1 MSEGRMLFKN
11 DLDSNEEYQDILKAI
26 KGENANLYY
35 CLIENISK
43 NTTVGIREDVLMMIA
58 QNVGRISNFLHDDIG
73 RITYFALLTNNSGI
87 GAEWYEWMLSQ
98 DNWIT
103 AIGMDN
109 FFILIGEIQEHHIS
123 LESFKKIYSPED
135 DFADILK
142 KINDYQDE
150 QIKEHTGIDAQEE
163 IQSVSEAED
172 LSENVTESE
181 AVDVAEAGQTEI
193 STEQNTMSREQEV
206 SNIFGNLLTVMS
218 EDNAKNTISMQNEL
232 SQIIANFQTSFN
244 EMSTFAYDLIHQ
256 WNSDRQEMERLKAL
270 FQLQQ
275 QVLSSQTMKIN
286 ELRNLLEQKDNEIKK
301 SVQREMKQE
310 EISKKIMELKSL
322 SEETTSFS
330 HISV

>member
-26 KGENANLYY
+26 KGENATLYY
-35 CLIENISK
+35 CLMENISK
-43 NTTVGIREDVLMMIA
+43 NKTVGIREDVLMMIA
-58 QNVGRISNFLHDDIG
+58 QNVGRISTFLHDDIG

-87 GAEWYEWMLSQ
+87 GAEWYEWMLAQ

-103 AIGMDN
+103 AMGMDN
-109 FFILIGEIQEHHIS
+109 FFILIGEIQEHNIS
-123 LESFKKIYSPED
+123 LESFEKIYSPED
-135 DFADILK
+135 DFADILG
-142 KINDYQDE
+142 KINVYQDE
-150 QIKEHTGIDAQEE
+150 QIEEHTVADYQEE
-163 IQSVSEAED
+163 AQPDSE
-172 LSENVTESE
+172 SENLSDNITENE
-181 AVDVAEAGQTEI
+181 AAEVAEAVQSEI
-193 STEQNTMSREQEV
+193 STEQNPMSREQEV

-232 SQIIANFQTSFN
+232 AQIIANFQTSYN
-244 EMSTFAYDLIHQ
+244 QISTFAYDLIHQ

-286 ELRNLLEQKDNEIKK
+286 ELRNLLDQKDNEIKK
-301 SVQREMKQE
+301 SVQRELKQE

-322 SEETTSFS
+322 SEETTSFG
-330 HISV
+330 HTSV

>member
-26 KGENANLYY
+26 KGENATLYY
-35 CLIENISK
+35 CLMENISK

-58 QNVGRISNFLHDDIG
+58 QNVGRISDFLHDDIG
-73 RITYFALLTNNSGI
+73 RVTYFALLTNNSGI

-123 LESFKKIYSPED
+123 LESFEKIYSPED
-135 DFADILK
+135 DFADILG
-142 KINDYQDE
+142 KINDYQNE
-150 QIKEHTGIDAQEE
+150 RMEEHTGVDYQEE
-163 IQSVSEAED
+163 AQSASEAEND
-172 LSENVTESE
+172 NVTENEAAEVTE
-181 AVDVAEAGQTEI
+181 AVQSEI
-193 STEQNTMSREQEV
+193 STEQNSVSREQEV

-232 SQIIANFQTSFN
+232 AQIIANFQTSFN
-244 EMSTFAYDLIHQ
+244 EMSTFAYDLIYQ

-301 SVQREMKQE
+301 SVQRELKQE

-322 SEETTSFS
+322 SEETTSFG
-330 HISV
+330 HTSV

>member
-11 DLDSNEEYQDILKAI
+11 DLDSNKEYQDILKAI
-26 KGENANLYY
+26 KGKNATLYY
-35 CLIENISK
+35 CLMEKISK
-43 NTTVGIREDVLMMIA
+43 NKTVGIREDVLMMIA
-58 QNVGRISNFLHDDIG
+58 QNVGRISTFLHDDIG

-87 GAEWYEWMLSQ
+87 GAEWYEWMLAQ

-109 FFILIGEIQEHHIS
+109 FFILIGEIQEHNIS
-123 LESFKKIYSPED
+123 LESFEKIYSLED
-135 DFADILK
+135 DFADILG

-150 QIKEHTGIDAQEE
+150 QIEEHTVADYQEE
-163 IQSVSEAED
+163 AQPDSEAEN
-172 LSENVTESE
+172 LSDNITENE
-181 AVDVAEAGQTEI
+181 AAEVAEAVQSEI
-193 STEQNTMSREQEV
+193 STEQNPMSREQEV
-206 SNIFGNLLTVMS
+206 SNLFGNLLTVMS
-218 EDNAKNTISMQNEL
+218 EDSAKNTISMQNEL
-232 SQIIANFQTSFN
+232 SQIIANFQSSFN

-256 WNSDRQEMERLKAL
+256 WNNDRQEMERLKAL

-286 ELRNLLEQKDNEIKK
+286 ELRNLLDQKDNEIKK
-301 SVQREMKQE
+301 SVQRELKQE

-322 SEETTSFS
+322 SEETTGIS

>member
-26 KGENANLYY
+26 KGENATLYY
-35 CLIENISK
+35 CLMENISK

-73 RITYFALLTNNSGI
+73 RVTYFALLTNNSGI

-123 LESFKKIYSPED
+123 LESFKEIYSSED

-142 KINDYQDE
+142 KISDYKEE
-150 QIKEHTGIDAQEE
+150 QLKEEQADFQEE
-163 IQSVSEAED
+163 MQNASETDAAQKQLEENETAE
-172 LSENVTESE
+172 
-181 AVDVAEAGQTEI
+181 VAEAGQTEVC
-193 STEQNTMSREQEV
+193 TEQNLLSREQEV

-218 EDNAKNTISMQNEL
+218 EDNVKNNISMQNEL
-232 SQIIANFQTSFN
+232 SKIIASFQTSFN
-244 EMSTFAYDLIHQ
+244 EISTFAYDLIHQ

-286 ELRNLLEQKDNEIKK
+286 ELRNLLNQKDNEIRE
-301 SVQREMKQE
+301 SVQRDIKHE
-310 EISKKIMELKSL
+310 EINKKIMELKSL
-322 SEETTSFS
+322 SEETAGFN
-330 HISV
+330 HISL